1 MAGAGGAVVD
11 VSTDGTKAS
20 TGAVS
25 SSPPT
30 AAFDYS
36 PSTPNPDDEV
46 ELDATESSDNGT
58 IESYEWDTN
67 GDGDY
72 DSYGDADDGPTTSE
86 TFESGGTY
94 TVGLRVTD
102 DNGNTDTTTTQI
114 TVENPDPSA
123 SFEYAPST
131 PNPDDEIEL
140 DASGSSDPDGSIE
153 SYEWDTNGDGDY
165 DSYGDADDGPTTSVT
180 FETGGTY
187 TVRLR
192 VEDNGGETDTTT
204 TQITV
209 ENPAPTASFDFTPES
224 PNPDDEID
232 LDASGSS
239 DSDGT
244 IESYEWDTNGD
255 GDYDSYGDADDG
267 PTTSISFDTG
277 GTYTV
282 GLRVED
288 NGGKTETMR
297 TSIFVENPAP
307 TASFEYT
314 PESPNPDDEIRLD
327 ASGSSDSDGTIES
340 YEWDTDGDG
349 DYDSYGDVDDGPT
362 TSVTFDSGGT
372 YTVGLRVED
381 NGETVDTTRTKITVD
396 NPKPTADISIS
407 PVPPHPDDEIRL
419 DASESSDSDGE
430 IVSYEWD
437 TNDDGE
443 YGSYGDA
450 DDGPTTSIAY
460 ESGGEYRIG
469 LRVTDN
475 GGKTA
480 TDQFIITVKNPG
492 PTAELSVSP
501 DEPNPDD
508 EITLDASGSSDPD
521 GEIATYEWDTDGDG
535 EYDSY
540 GDADG
545 GPTASIDY
553 EVGGTYEVGLR
564 VVDNGGKTATLRREI
579 TVENPTPSA
588 AFEYSPETPE
598 LGETVHFDGSES
610 SDPDGEVVSYTWYVD
625 GDRVEQS
632 EQFNR
637 SFDREGSYNVT
648 LVVTDNGRVSA
659 STSATVP
666 VSEPPEASIS
676 SSPDAIGQNRTVTF
690 DAGSSYDPDGSITT
704 YQWTFSDGETAR
716 GETVTRRFST
726 VGNHSVEL
734 TVVDDATLASRTNET
749 VTVYPVPSATIS
761 ADPAQPVEGSNI
773 DFRAVTDDAIAAY
786 EWDLDGD
793 GETEKTGQTV
803 PAVFDEYGEHN
814 VSVALTSENDVTN
827 TTSRTISVDRNATF
841 ELTSNRGTI
850 QEGDTVVVTFSISN
864 NIQDRALRTKL
875 QFALPDTGASI
886 SSVEG
891 GSVSGRSATNFVTV
905 PGGEQQTLRVR
916 MQFNEPGN
924 YEISGQSVYYYGDQS
939 SSQQQSVGPVAI
951 SVQSRETATATSGAG
966 PGFGILL
973 AVAALLCFVAV
984 RRLVND

>member
-1 MAGAGGAVVD
+1 MSRAVATLATTCLVVVAMAGAGGAVVD
-11 VSTDGTKAS
+11 VSTDGTKPS
-20 TGAVS
+20 TAAVS

-36 PSTPNPDDEV
+36 PSTPNPDDEI
-46 ELDATESSDNGT
+46 ELDATEAWDNGT
-58 IESYEWDTN
+58 IECYAWDTN

-140 DASGSSDPDGSIE
+140 DASGSGDPDGSIE

-209 ENPAPTASFDFTPES
+209 ENPAPTANFDFAPES
-224 PNPDDEID
+224 PNPDDEIE

-267 PTTSISFDTG
+267 STTSISFDTG

-297 TSIFVENPAP
+297 ISIFVENPAP

-327 ASGSSDSDGTIES
+327 ASGSSDSDGSIES

-349 DYDSYGDVDDGPT
+349 EYDSYGDVNDGPT
-362 TSVTFDSGGT
+362 TSVTFESGGT

-381 NGETVDTTRTKITVD
+381 NGETV
-396 NPKPTADISIS
+396 
-407 PVPPHPDDEIRL
+407 E
-419 DASESSDSDGE
+419 
-430 IVSYEWD
+430 
-437 TNDDGE
+437 
-443 YGSYGDA
+443 
-450 DDGPTTSIAY
+450 
-460 ESGGEYRIG
+460 
-469 LRVTDN
+469 
-475 GGKTA
+475 
-480 TDQFIITVKNPG
+480 TDQFIITVRNPG

-535 EYDSY
+535 EYGGY
-540 GDADG
+540 GDPDN
-545 GPTASIDY
+545 GPTASIGY

-564 VVDNGGKTATLRREI
+564 VVDNGGKTASLRRAI
-579 TVENPTPSA
+579 TVENPEPSA
-588 AFEYSPETPE
+588 SFDYRPETPE
-598 LGETVHFDGSES
+598 LGESAQFDGSKS
-610 SDPDGEVVSYTWYVD
+610 SDPDGEIVSYTWYLD
-625 GDRVEQS
+625 GDRVGQG
-632 EQFNR
+632 EQFSR

-648 LVVTDNGRVSA
+648 LVVTDNGQVSA

-666 VSEPPEASIS
+666 VSEPPDASIS
-676 SSPDAIGQNRTVTF
+676 SSPAVIGQNRTVTF
-690 DAGSSYDPDGSITT
+690 DAGGSYDPDGSITT
-704 YQWTFSDGETAR
+704 YRWTFSDGETAR
-716 GETVTRRFST
+716 GETVTRRFAT

-734 TVVDDATLASRTNET
+734 TVVDDATLANRTNET
-749 VTVYPVPSATIS
+749 ITIYPIPSATIS
-761 ADPAQPVEGSNI
+761 ADPAQPVEGTNI
-773 DFRAVTDDAIAAY
+773 DFRAVTDDAIVAY
-786 EWDLDGD
+786 EWDLDSD
-793 GETEKTGQTV
+793 GEAEKTGQTV

-814 VSVALTSENDVTN
+814 VSVALTSQNGVTN

-850 QEGDTVVVTFSISN
+850 QQGGTVVVTFSISN
-864 NIQDRALRTKL
+864 NIRDRALRTKL

-905 PGGEQQTLRVR
+905 PAGEQQTLRVR
-916 MQFNEPGN
+916 MQFNEPGD
-924 YEISGQSVYYYGDQS
+924 YGISGQSVYYYGDQS
-939 SSQQQSVGPVAI
+939 SSQQQSVGPVDI
-951 SVQSRETATATSGAG
+951 SVQPRETATATSGAG

-973 AVAALLCFVAV
+973 AVTALLCSVVA